1 MLCYLLAMLHGML
14 QSGCGDFRAPTVRVV
29 HLLLVV
35 CLRLAPGHIQEV
47 AGHANQFARADL
59 QRLQGTSS
67 YTARHVRCL
76 MLAVCVVIALACI
89 PCSQTHH
96 SREHLLLAFGAGAPP
111 SSCVTNNTFHAND
124 CRCATSCCFQRMLT
138 LAVCMLQPSP
148 HAIHL

>member
-1 MLCYLLAMLHGML
+1 VLFIGNAAWYAAEWMRRL
-14 QSGCGDFRAPTVRVV
+14 QSTHCSGRASAAGC
-29 HLLLVV
+29 V